1 MVQWLEKWEIHNPA
15 TLRCHMP
22 SSHAESTLTRVC
34 KHNVFKVPYFKCAVF
49 SLFPSSLTFW
59 RCFFLVCFYLPF
71 FNPLALSSPL
81 LSLPSLPPFAFH
93 VYFLLSFLFIIFSFS
108 SLASGRRGRRVSYYS
123 VLYTSSSSSRQTNT
137 CTFSHTNTHTLSWG
151 LKAGRLWLRLMVKL
165 HRLLF

>member
-1 MVQWLEKWEIHNPA
+1 MVREMRD

-22 SSHAESTLTRVC
+22 SSHAESTLTQVC
-34 KHNVFKVPYFKCAVF
+34 KHNVFKVPHFTCAVI
-49 SLFPSSLTFW
+49 SLFPSSLFEG
-59 RCFFLVCFYLPF
+59 CFFLVCFHLPF
-71 FNPLALSSPL
+71 FNPLALLSSPL
-81 LSLPSLPPFAFH
+81 PSLPSLPSFAFH

-108 SLASGRRGRRVSYYS
+108 SLASGRWGWRVSYYS
-123 VLYTSSSSSRQTNT
+123 VLYTSSSSSRQTHT